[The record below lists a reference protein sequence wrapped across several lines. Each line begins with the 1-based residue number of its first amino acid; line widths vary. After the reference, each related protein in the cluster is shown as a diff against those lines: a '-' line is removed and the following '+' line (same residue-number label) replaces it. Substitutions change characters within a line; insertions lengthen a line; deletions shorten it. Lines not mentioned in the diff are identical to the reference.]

1 MFCRY
6 ALRTTD
12 LDDARRFYSE
22 ALGLMLPSAGRSDES
37 RLEAWPLHERAIAQ
51 GAPPHWLGFLAAS
64 DVDACA
70 ERLVQL
76 GGQRLGPA
84 VTTPDGAYY
93 TTLRDPYGA
102 VVALRQYE
110 PVPSDERVAWHQLH
124 VRDAASAWAGYSEL
138 FGWVKTATVDAPDV
152 VGGYC
157 LFAWHE
163 GAKVVGSVG
172 NTARWPGIHSHWL
185 FYFAVPDIESSVV
198 RVRAQGGTALDPL
211 MLPGGKRLSACEDP
225 QGAAFGLIQVT

>member
-1 MFCRY
+1 VR
-6 ALRTTD
+6 
-12 LDDARRFYSE
+12 
-22 ALGLMLPSAGRSDES
+22 LG
-37 RLEAWPLHERAIAQ
+37 
-51 GAPPHWLGFLAAS
+51 
-64 DVDACA
+64 C
-70 ERLVQL
+70 
-76 GGQRLGPA
+76 QRLGPA

-102 VVALRQYE
+102 AVALRQYE
-110 PVPSDERVAWHQLH
+110 PGPSDERVAWHQLH

-138 FGWVKTATVDAPDV
+138 FCWVERATDQGPDV
-152 VGGYC
+152 VGCYC

-225 QGAAFGLIQVT
+225 QGAAFGLIQ